1 MTRFV
6 TAKRAAAAATATAA
20 AALAL
25 VAGSS
30 APALAAAQQD
40 SATPPSLTLDFNG
53 TNSEAGAGGVVGAG
67 FGGTATVRDS
77 SGAAVGTAYDQCD
90 EDAIST
96 TSLTAFCTADVVFND
111 GSQVTLSVV
120 FPIQN
125 PLTATYPTSFD
136 GVITGGTGAYAGI
149 SGAAHFTNTSLAV
162 YTVSW
167 DA

>member
-6 TAKRAAAAATATAA
+6 TAKRAAVAATATGA

-30 APALAAAQQD
+30 ATATATATQVR
-40 SATPPSLTLDFNG
+40 ATPPSLTLDFSGN
-53 TNSEAGAGGVVGAG
+53 NSAGAAASTVGAG
-67 FGGTATVRDS
+67 FGGSATVKDS
-77 SGAAVGTAYDQCD
+77 SGKPVGTAYDMCD
-90 EDAIST
+90 KDAISAKEV
-96 TSLTAFCTADVVFND
+96 TAFCHANIVFNGGD
-111 GSQVTLSVV
+111 QVALSVV

-125 PLTATYPTSFD
+125 PLTATYPKSFD
-136 GVITGGTGAYAGI
+136 GVVVGGTGAYKGLT
-149 SGAAHFTNTSLAV
+149 GAAHFTNTALAV